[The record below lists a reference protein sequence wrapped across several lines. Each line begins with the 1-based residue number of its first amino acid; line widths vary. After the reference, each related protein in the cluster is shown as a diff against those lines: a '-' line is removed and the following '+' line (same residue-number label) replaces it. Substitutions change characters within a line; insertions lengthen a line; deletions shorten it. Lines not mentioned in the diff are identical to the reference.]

1 MARNS
6 MGGAGY
12 STVSMDLPDDI
23 QQLMN
28 MPPAQPNASGVLP
41 MGENLYQ
48 RGSLQ
53 TLQEGGMVQP
63 PMGAGLQPT
72 MGTGAP
78 MNSGMLEA
86 GVDETMASNPE
97 AVARIRAGIEA
108 GLAAGEITMQE
119 LNTAF
124 ELARTV
130 MQNPALYPQ
139 LRQLIIQRG
148 LATEADLPM
157 EYDEGLVI
165 AILAVQKAMQADVQF
180 QNPQTG
186 AQMMRTGMEVQGPG
200 QVLKGPSHEQGGIPM
215 KVAGKYTAEAEGGE
229 FMIPKHIVE
238 RKGKEFFE
246 KMLDQYKD
254 FA

>member
-1 MARNS
+1 

-12 STVSMDLPDDI
+12 STVSMDLPDNI

-28 MPPAQPNASGVLP
+28 MPSAQPNAGGVLP

-48 RGSLQ
+48 RGSFQ

-63 PMGAGLQPT
+63 PMAGLQPA

-86 GVDETMASNPE
+86 GVDETMASSPE

-180 QNPQTG
+180 ENPQTG
-186 AQMMRTGMEVQGPG
+186 AQMMRMGTEVQGPG

-229 FMIPKHIVE
+229 YMIPRHIV
-238 RKGKEFFE
+238 RKKGTEFFD

-254 FA
+254 EA

>member
-41 MGENLYQ
+41 MGGNLYQ
-48 RGSLQ
+48 RGSFQ

-86 GVDETMASNPE
+86 GVDETMARNPE

-130 MQNPALYPQ
+130 MQNPAL
-139 LRQLIIQRG
+139 
-148 LATEADLPM
+148 
-157 EYDEGLVI
+157 
-165 AILAVQKAMQADVQF
+165 
-180 QNPQTG
+180 
-186 AQMMRTGMEVQGPG
+186 
-200 QVLKGPSHEQGGIPM
+200 
-215 KVAGKYTAEAEGGE
+215 
-229 FMIPKHIVE
+229 
-238 RKGKEFFE
+238 
-246 KMLDQYKD
+246 
-254 FA
+254 